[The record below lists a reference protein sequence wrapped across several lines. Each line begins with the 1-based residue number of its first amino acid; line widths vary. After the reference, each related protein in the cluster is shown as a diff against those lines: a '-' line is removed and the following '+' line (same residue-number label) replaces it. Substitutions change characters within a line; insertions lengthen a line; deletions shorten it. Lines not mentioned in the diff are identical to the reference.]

1 VTDTLD
7 ELEAIR
13 ARHTQAEVRG
23 GDTWDSGH
31 VEWVWSDAHAD
42 RATLL
47 RLLDA
52 AREELK
58 ALKRSQA
65 LDELVAISQ
74 EAGLY
79 DDPPPTR
86 AALETKL

>member
-1 VTDTLD
+1 MTDTLD
-7 ELEAIR
+7 EIRERHEAFEGLH
-13 ARHTQAEVRG
+13 A
-23 GDTWDSGH
+23 
-31 VEWVWSDAHAD
+31 WSDNEARRAHAD

-86 AALETKL
+86 AQGESS